1 MLRRLFPSS
10 LMSTWIGVHGSI
22 LRGMTIVA
30 MFILTAKGVAAVKEM
45 VVAQTFGTGSV
56 IDAYLFVFNLTVIPA
71 ALWYSIAAA
80 VVIPLDGRLRNSAPA
95 EERRFRAELLGAVIL
110 LGLAVGLIAWL
121 ALRLLLGFS
130 TLGLDAET
138 HRHAVTSVNYLAFAV
153 PLGLAANSGSV
164 LLMSKG
170 RHANSLLEG
179 MPALVLLGALLLWSV
194 GGLQV
199 LLWGTLAGF
208 AAQLAITMFLLRG
221 EVPRPRFGFAS
232 PAWAEFRAAASI
244 MFVTQLLMTL
254 PTVLDQFFAAD
265 MAGGSIAT
273 LGYATRIQALLLA
286 LGATTIGRAILPIFV
301 RMKATEPD
309 ALYRVAR
316 RWTWLLFA
324 SGAGLVLLIW
334 PFAEHIVRLLFE
346 RGAFTADNTR
356 EVTEVLRWSLTQLP
370 FYFAM
375 ITASQ
380 LLYSDARYQLAA
392 WLAFAGLILKLS
404 LSFIL
409 VGPLGLV
416 GLVVSTTAMQAF
428 SCGVLLWALRAR
440 STVVRA

>member
-1 MLRRLFPSS
+1 M
-10 LMSTWIGVHGSI
+10 I
-22 LRGMTIVA
+22 
-30 MFILTAKGVAAVKEM
+30 AKGVAAAKEM

-56 IDAYLFVFNLTVIPA
+56 VDAYLFVFNLIMMPA
-71 ALWYSIAAA
+71 ALWYSIAIA

-95 EERRFRAELLGAVIL
+95 EERRFRGELLGAVVL
-110 LGLAVGLIAWL
+110 LGFATGLVVWL
-121 ALRLLLGFS
+121 ALRLLLDFS
-130 TLGLDAET
+130 TLGLEAET
-138 HRHAVTSVNYLAFAV
+138 HRHAVTAVNYLAFAV

-164 LLMSKG
+164 LLMSRG

-208 AAQLAITMFLLRG
+208 AAQLVITMLLLGR
-221 EVPRPRFGFAS
+221 EAPRPRFGFAS
-232 PAWAEFRAAASI
+232 PAWAEFRAGAGI
-244 MFVTQLLMTL
+244 MFATQLLMALT
-254 PTVLDQFFAAD
+254 TVVDQFFAAD

-273 LGYATRIQALLLA
+273 LGYATRIQALFLA
-286 LGATTIGRAILPIFV
+286 LGATAIGRAILPVFV
-301 RMKATEPD
+301 RMKASDPD
-309 ALYRVAR
+309 ALYHVAR

-324 SGAGLVLLIW
+324 SGTGAVLLIW

-346 RGAFTADNTR
+346 RGAFTTDDTR

-380 LLYSDARYQLAA
+380 LLYSVARYRLAA

-428 SCGVLLWALRAR
+428 SCGVLLWTLRTRQPKAR
-440 STVVRA
+440 E